1 MVIARSPVFSLQSK
15 GIDSERKNL
24 FSSRTRFSMV
34 DELIK
39 NSLLLKK
46 IKKTSIS
53 KSIPMSN
60 TSNFRQALREAKSQ
74 ALIGPNVIPK
84 ALPYLGGGLILTAV
98 GTYGGLGM
106 IQSNL
111 QIFFPTFFVALV
123 AQIIL
128 FFVAR
133 STAESGNQSTA
144 LPLLTLYSL
153 LSGYTLSGIVYVA
166 LGTSGVGLRGVAI
179 AALGCGIAFVLGRNI
194 GSNLSEKDGLALTQT
209 ISIGILALFIVMI
222 GQFVFSIFGGVTP
235 TWLEIAISGVG
246 VFLFAGSAVVDFY
259 ILPRTYRD
267 DQYLSAALSMY
278 LTYINL
284 FIFILRLLIAVNGR
298 D

>member
-1 MVIARSPVFSLQSK
+1 MPGKKFTF
-15 GIDSERKNL
+15 
-24 FSSRTRFSMV
+24 FSSLRFAIL

-39 NSLLLKK
+39 NSFCLTRL
-46 IKKTSIS
+46 IETSIS
-53 KSIPMSN
+53 NLVTMSN

-98 GTYGGLGM
+98 GTYGGLGV
-106 IQSNL
+106 IQSYP

-123 AQIIL
+123 AEIIL

-133 STAESGNQSTA
+133 NTAERGNTGTA

-194 GSNLSEKDGLALTQT
+194 GSR
-209 ISIGILALFIVMI
+209 
-222 GQFVFSIFGGVTP
+222 
-235 TWLEIAISGVG
+235 W
-246 VFLFAGSAVVDFY
+246 
-259 ILPRTYRD
+259 
-267 DQYLSAALSMY
+267 
-278 LTYINL
+278 
-284 FIFILRLLIAVNGR
+284 
-298 D
+298 

>member
-1 MVIARSPVFSLQSK
+1 VLGKKFTF
-15 GIDSERKNL
+15 
-24 FSSRTRFSMV
+24 FSSLRFAIL

-39 NSLLLKK
+39 NSFCLTRL
-46 IKKTSIS
+46 IETSIS
-53 KSIPMSN
+53 NLVTMSN

-98 GTYGGLGM
+98 GTYGGLGV
-106 IQSNL
+106 IQSHRE
-111 QIFFPTFFVALV
+111 IFFPTFFVALI
-123 AQIIL
+123 AEIIL

-133 STAESGNQSTA
+133 NTAEKGNTGTA

-209 ISIGILALFIVMI
+209 VSIGIFALFIVLI
-222 GQFVFSIFGGVTP
+222 GQLIFSIFGGGTP
-235 TWLEIAISGVG
+235 TWLEIAISGIG

-267 DQYLSAALSMY
+267 EQYLSAALSMY

-284 FIFILRLLIAVNGR
+284 FIFILRLLIALNGR